1 MQKKI
6 LIIGGNGII
15 GSKFV
20 DNFKEKE
27 VEFFSTFFQNSS
39 TDDQGIFLDIRN
51 EENVKKTITK
61 IQPDVIIH
69 TSALAVVDKCETDRE
84 LAYSINVKGTEN
96 ILEVCAENS
105 IKFVYVSTSA
115 VFDGSKNEYFEDDDL
130 SPINYYGETKA
141 IAEKK
146 IQQSKLDYLI
156 LRTDQPYCWTEKWQ
170 RLNSVIR
177 ILNNFSSNK
186 IHNEVTD
193 WYNKPTFVPNFVE
206 NTLKLIDNNS
216 NGIFHIVGTD
226 FINRL
231 DWSMILCDVFKLDK
245 NKIIKILSKDLN
257 LPAKRANI
265 NINSDKVTKETG
277 IPMIGVKEG
286 AELML
291 KERTSTTKTL

>member
-20 DNFKEKE
+20 DYFKERNS
-27 VEFFSTFFQNSS
+27 VFFSTFFQNST
-39 TDDQGIFLDIRN
+39 TDDQGIFLDIRD
-51 EENVKKTITK
+51 EDNVEKTITK
-61 IQPDVIIH
+61 IQPDVVIH

-96 ILEVCAENS
+96 ILKACEENS
-105 IKFVYVSTSA
+105 TKIVYVSTSA
-115 VFDGSKNEYFEDDDL
+115 VFDGSKNEYFEDDEP
-130 SPINYYGETKA
+130 SPLNYYGETKA

-146 IQQSKLDYLI
+146 IQESELDYLI
-156 LRTDQPYCWTEKWQ
+156 LRTDQPYCWIEEWQ

-177 ILNNFSSNK
+177 ILNDFSSNK
-186 IHNEVTD
+186 IHNVVSD

-206 NTLKLIDNNS
+206 NAMKLIDINS

-231 DWSMILCDVFKLDK
+231 DWAMILCDVFELDK
-245 NKIIKILSKDLN
+245 NKITKILSKDLN
-257 LPAKRANI
+257 LPAKRGNI
-265 NINSDKVTKETG
+265 NVNNEKVTKETS

-291 KERTSTTKTL
+291 KERHND